1 MAAPI
6 TIVVTFIFI
15 ANFITSMNYPR
26 TIDLN
31 DYINPL
37 LDGNK
42 LHSHHAF
49 VLGVRNTLDKLRK
62 RLLYFGSVKNDG
74 NPASRNVMYFIILMS
89 GDIELNPG
97 PNSIYPCGYCKI
109 PVTWEH
115 QRIAIWYHSTCLEYS
130 SNKVELL

>member
-6 TIVVTFIFI
+6 TIVMAFIFI

-31 DYINPL
+31 DYIDSL

-62 RLLYFGSVKNDG
+62 RLLFFGWVKNHR
-74 NPASRNVMYFIILMS
+74 NAASRNVMYLIILMS
-89 GDIELNPG
+89 EEIELNPG
-97 PNSIYPCGYCKI
+97 PNSIYPWGYCEF

-115 QRIAIWYHSTCLEYS
+115 QR
-130 SNKVELL
+130 LLR